1 MSIEPM
7 KNSKKKRN
15 VLLMYIT
22 KVSGHRQA
30 TMAIQRAL
38 HQLDPDVEAPS
49 VNGFGYTYPI
59 LEKIVN
65 GAYMSV
71 IKRTPQVWDYL
82 YDNPKVVK
90 NSKSIKNFLHKT
102 SHAKLE
108 KLYQKHMP
116 DTVVC
121 TQAFPC
127 GMMADYKRTHNLNFT
142 LIGVLTDYSP
152 HSYWI
157 NEGVDHYIV
166 PSEEIRD
173 SFIQKGVDPES
184 IKVYGIP
191 IRAKFA
197 SRLDKKQTAK
207 NLGLDLNVPVVL
219 IMGGGQGLGPIKEVV
234 KSLMRIET
242 NLQMIVLT
250 GTNTKLIR
258 WLNRQVKRSPKKILF
273 YEYAN
278 NVDELM
284 EISTLIVT
292 KPGGL
297 TTSEALAKGLPMV
310 IVNPIPGQ
318 EVRNTN
324 FLLSTGIGIRIDKKE
339 DIGERIEDILKS
351 PERLA
356 AMSKAAFAH
365 GKPNAALDIAKLIL
379 GHQENVSCKTAKILS
394 PVNEDIVSLSERS

>member
-1 MSIEPM
+1 
-7 KNSKKKRN
+7 
-15 VLLMYIT
+15 
-22 KVSGHRQA
+22 
-30 TMAIQRAL
+30 MA
-38 HQLDPDVEAPS
+38 
-49 VNGFGYTYPI
+49 
-59 LEKIVN
+59 
-65 GAYMSV
+65 
-71 IKRTPQVWDYL
+71 
-82 YDNPKVVK
+82 
-90 NSKSIKNFLHKT
+90 
-102 SHAKLE
+102 
-108 KLYQKHMP
+108 
-116 DTVVC
+116 
-121 TQAFPC
+121 
-127 GMMADYKRTHNLNFT
+127 
-142 LIGVLTDYSP
+142 
-152 HSYWI
+152 
-157 NEGVDHYIV
+157 
-166 PSEEIRD
+166 
-173 SFIQKGVDPES
+173 PES

-379 GHQENVSCKTAKILS
+379 GHQENVSCKTTKILS